1 MNDQG
6 SELQEAHRLSGAAA
20 KPPAGLRSLDALRT
34 LPIRWRILLIAALNT
49 IVAVICAAVIW
60 DGAQEL
66 TLARNELRDSRES
79 ERLLATLESQVGR
92 LQNLIHR
99 YFMQSNID
107 LLKEITDLREAL
119 LGTLVNRATSDPILS
134 KSAEDLMQATER
146 FVTGFSDLRNVQA
159 AIANSYENQE
169 LKPAHEM
176 AGLYAILEDSTKG
189 NALIWPAL
197 SKSRE
202 SFSTTLVQT
211 NVFYLT
217 PTRQAAEE
225 VTKNLETIEATIPV
239 MMDLADNDL
248 QRGALGALGYRAVS
262 WRLGVAQLSESFAI
276 RTRLLRDVIDGN
288 QMAMSSTIDVLSRNI
303 RERDRLAYVRFEQ
316 TLSEVYVR
324 IAIVAILALSIS
336 VLIGLAIAASIVR
349 PLRELMDAMHA
360 IVAGDYARPVRDV
373 NAHDEIGAMARAVEV
388 FRENAIAKLKA
399 EQELKASKE
408 RAESALRELQ
418 ETQQSLIEA
427 EKLAALGGLVAGV
440 AHEVNNPVG
449 ISLTVASS
457 FARRCD
463 RFSDEISDGQVRRSK
478 LDEFIAGSQEAAKQL
493 VANLNRAADLI
504 QSFKQVAVDRSHAE
518 RRLFDLAESTEQ
530 IIASLRPALKRSSIS
545 LAVDVPSGIQM
556 DSYPGPYGQVL
567 TNLVLNALVHAF
579 PDRRPG
585 SMRLSARR
593 IGSEQVE
600 IQFQDDGVGMNEDVQ
615 RRAFEP
621 FFTTRRS
628 RGGTGL
634 GLHIVYNL
642 VTRRL
647 GGRLRLDS
655 ELGRGTTFTIRLPL
669 VAPKNEFADGARA
682 ASMAEST

>member
-1 MNDQG
+1 M
-6 SELQEAHRLSGAAA
+6 
-20 KPPAGLRSLDALRT
+20 AGKRKSVASLEALRA

-49 IVAVICAAVIW
+49 IVAIICAAVIW
-60 DGAQEL
+60 DGAKDL
-66 TLARNELRDSRES
+66 TLARNELRQSRES
-79 ERLLATLESQVGR
+79 DRLLVLLERQVAN

-99 YFMQSNID
+99 YFMQPND
-107 LLKEITDLREAL
+107 NLLKEITGLRDAL
-119 LGTLVNRATSDPILS
+119 LGTLVNRASTDPILS
-134 KSAEDLMQATER
+134 RSAEALMQATER
-146 FVTGFSDLRNVQA
+146 FVKGFSDLRNVQS
-159 AIANSYENQE
+159 AIATSYENQV

-176 AGLYAILEDSTKG
+176 AGLYAILEDAAKA
-189 NALIWPAL
+189 NALIVPAL
-197 SKSRE
+197 NKSHD
-202 SFSTTLVQT
+202 SFSTTLVLT

-217 PTRQAAEE
+217 PTREAAEE

-239 MMDLADNDL
+239 MMDLAENDL

-262 WRLGVAQLSESFAI
+262 WRLGIAQLSESFAI
-276 RTRLLRDVIDGN
+276 RTRLLRDAIDGS
-288 QMAMSSTIDVLSRNI
+288 QVAMSSTIDFLSRSI
-303 RERDRLAYVRFEQ
+303 RERDQLAYERFEQ

-324 IAIVAILALSIS
+324 IAIVAVLALSIS

-349 PLRELMDAMHA
+349 PLRALMNAMRA
-360 IVAGDYARPVRDV
+360 IVAGDYAHAVREIG
-373 NAHDEIGAMARAVEV
+373 ARDEIGAMARAVEV
-388 FRENAIAKLKA
+388 FRENAIAKQQA

-408 RAESALRELQ
+408 RAEAALRELQ
-418 ETQQSLIEA
+418 ETQESLIEA

-457 FARRCD
+457 FARRCE
-463 RFSDEISDGQVRRSK
+463 RFSEEVSNGQLRRSK
-478 LDEFIAGSQEAAKQL
+478 LDEFIGGSREAAKQL

-530 IIASLRPALKRSSIS
+530 IVTSLRPALRRSAIS
-545 LAVDVPSGIQM
+545 LAVEVPPGIQM

-567 TNLVLNALVHAF
+567 TNLVLNSLEHAF
-579 PDRRPG
+579 ADRG
-585 SMRLSARR
+585 TGAMRLSARSV
-593 IGSEQVE
+593 GSEQVE
-600 IQFQDDGVGMNEDVQ
+600 IQFADDGSGMSEEVQ

-647 GGRLRLDS
+647 GGRLRLESDV
-655 ELGRGTTFTIRLPL
+655 GRGTTFIIRLPL
-669 VAPKNEFADGARA
+669 IAPKGEPIDGSRAD
-682 ASMAEST
+682 SYAESI